1 MLPGICGMMAGLGGP
16 SPELVMENQLVSTSA
31 THTYSG
37 VSLGGLV
44 VVAIGWT
51 MDSGTARTVSSATI
65 GGQAAI
71 VNCQIND
78 AASTAPGVAII
89 SALVSTPTTG
99 DIVINFSGTI
109 HRSSVGAYRAVN
121 CNGATPT
128 DTATG
133 ISGVISGTSG
143 SKTVNLD
150 VAAGGFVI
158 ASGLASSFNT
168 TTISFSAGVS
178 EDYEN
183 VTSSIRA
190 NGGSANDLA
199 AQVNLPVTVSGTSN
213 VAGGWGLFVAAA
225 SFR

>member
-1 MLPGICGMMAGLGGP
+1 MLPGFCGMMAGLP
-16 SPELVMENQLVSTSA
+16 TYPAPELITESQLVSTSA

-65 GGQAAI
+65 GGQAAT

-89 SALVSTPTTG
+89 SAAVPTPITG

-109 HRSSVGAYRAVN
+109 HRSSMGAYRVDN
-121 CNGATPT
+121 YATQT
-128 DTATG
+128 DIATG
-133 ISGVISGTSG
+133 ISGVIAGASG

-150 VAAGGFVI
+150 VAPGGFVI

-168 TTISFSAGVS
+168 TTMTFSAGVT

-183 VTSSIRA
+183 VTSSIRVNSGSTA
-190 NGGSANDLA
+190 NLA
-199 AQVNLPVTVSGTSN
+199 AQVGRPVTVSGTNS
-213 VAGGWGLFVAAA
+213 VAGGWGLFIAAA

>member
-1 MLPGICGMMAGLGGP
+1 MIYCGVLSGNP
-16 SPELVMENQLVSTSA
+16 VPELIMENQLVSTSA
-31 THTYSG
+31 THTYASG
-37 VSLGGLV
+37 SLVGLV
-44 VVAIGWT
+44 VVAVGWT

-65 GGQAAI
+65 CGQTAA

-89 SALVSTPTTG
+89 SAVVPTLTTG

-109 HRSSVGAYRAVN
+109 HRSSVGAYRSIVYKS
-121 CNGATPT
+121 ATPT

-133 ISGVISGTSG
+133 ISGVLAGTSG
-143 SKTVNLD
+143 SKTVNPD
-150 VAAGGFVI
+150 VAEGGFVI

-168 TTISFSAGVS
+168 TTITFSAGVT

-183 VTSSIRA
+183 VTSSIRV
-190 NGGSANDLA
+190 NGGSTANLA
-199 AQVNLPVTVSGTSN
+199 AQVGRPVTVSGTNS
-213 VAGGWGLFVAAA
+213 VAGGWGLFIAAA